1 MLKNRWSKF
10 AVLYVGAVA
19 VSLSQLKV
27 VPVMKQLAVETG
39 MPISDIS
46 WLMSIFTISGIFLAI
61 PGATLLTKFGA
72 KQLAVL
78 LMCCLALGN
87 VMGAL
92 TSNFTW
98 LLISRAV
105 EGIAFSMIIM
115 VGIVLIN
122 YWFPEEKAG
131 TPIGTFGIF
140 SAVGSLIGMN
150 VTLPIVE
157 QLGLKSVWWILA
169 VIALVAAVLFQ
180 VLLDGP
186 PKESISERKA
196 KNVSLLEALR
206 NGRTWLL
213 ALAQGCMA
221 FVLFTF
227 ITIYPQLFTDF
238 YGLSTESA
246 NFYAS
251 LFGLFGIPFGVVAGY
266 LVDRTG
272 KPELLTFVAY
282 IMLTFSCVA
291 ATYLSSALY
300 VVQLFVLSGSVGLVS
315 CIIMIMASRFVKR
328 KELIGYSVSF
338 INMIYYIGIVAGAPF
353 VLKIIEKSGWQ
364 MGMNMLSIVAGVG
377 TVSIFVLLLMKQP
390 ARVGQQVMKG
400 EE

>member
-1 MLKNRWSKF
+1 MLKSRWSKF
-10 AVLYVGAVA
+10 AVLYFGAVA

-27 VPVMKQLAVETG
+27 VPVMKQLATETG
-39 MPISDIS
+39 MPVSDIS

-72 KQLAVL
+72 KQLAVV
-78 LMCCLALGN
+78 LMGCLALGN

-92 TSNFTW
+92 TSNFTL

-105 EGIAFSMIIM
+105 EGVAFSMIIM

-131 TPIGTFGIF
+131 TPIGAFGIF

-169 VIALVAAVLFQ
+169 GIALLAVVLFQ
-180 VLLDGP
+180 LLLDGP
-186 PKESISERKA
+186 PKESAAARKA
-196 KNVSLLEALR
+196 GNVSLMEALR

-251 LFGLFGIPFGVVAGY
+251 LFGLFGIPFGVMAGY

-272 KPELLTFVAY
+272 KPELLTFVSY
-282 IMLTFSCVA
+282 ILLTLSCI
-291 ATYLSSALY
+291 TTTFLNSGWY

-328 KELIGYSVSF
+328 KALIGYSVSF
-338 INMIYYIGIVAGAPF
+338 INMIYYIGIVVGAPL

-364 MGMNMLSIVAGVG
+364 AGMNLLSIAAGIG
-377 TVSIFVLLLMKQP
+377 TVSIFVLLLMRQP
-390 ARVGQQVMKG
+390 ERASQKLMEG
-400 EE
+400 EK